1 MEFMKDYQK
10 YRWFYTG
17 SGKLVVGGKSA
28 AQNDWL
34 LKLLK
39 TLEYECLVMHTSEPG
54 SPFSVIIS
62 ETNKVT
68 KQDIQE
74 CAIFTACFSKAWKFG
89 KKKASVDLFN
99 LSQVY
104 KGKDMKEGTWG
115 VIGKVQRVEAQLQ
128 LVLIKQ
134 KGLLRAVPK
143 SAAKSSIIANISP
156 GNIEKKD
163 IASKLELEVDK
174 VFNQEELLS
183 ALPSGGFKL
192 STK

>member
-10 YRWFYTG
+10 YRWFYTS
-17 SGKLVVGGKSA
+17 SGTLVVGGKSA

-68 KQDIQE
+68 KKDIEE
-74 CAIFTACFSKAWKFG
+74 CAIFTACFSKAWKLG
-89 KKKASVDLFN
+89 RKKSSVDLFK

-115 VIGKVQRVEAQLQ
+115 VIGKVERVEAQLE
-128 LVLIKQ
+128 LVLTKQ
-134 KGLLRAVPK
+134 KGMLRAVPK
-143 SAAKSSIIANISP
+143 SAAKGSIIAIIAP

-163 IASKLELEVDK
+163 ISSKLELEVDK